1 MLADKKIG
9 FIGSGNMA
17 EAIIKGVIRAGVV
30 SPKNILS
37 SDVSEDRRRL
47 FSDSFGIITVPNN
60 LELVSQ
66 AEIIVLAIKPQGIGF
81 VLKEIAKA
89 VDISK
94 LVISIAAG
102 VTLKYIEDSLKANSR
117 VVRVMPNTPALIG
130 EGVTAISTGSKATK
144 EDLNIARNI
153 FDAVGKTVV
162 IEERYMDAVTGLSG
176 SGPAYVFLI
185 IDALIDAGVKVGLDR
200 DTAKTL
206 AVQTVFGSAK
216 MILET
221 GENPTQLRDKV
232 TSPGGT
238 TIAGL
243 HVMEAGRLR
252 AVIIDAVEAAT
263 NRSKELRMILFQNM
277 T

>member
-102 VTLKYIEDSLKANSR
+102 VTLKYI
-117 VVRVMPNTPALIG
+117 
-130 EGVTAISTGSKATK
+130 
-144 EDLNIARNI
+144 
-153 FDAVGKTVV
+153 
-162 IEERYMDAVTGLSG
+162 
-176 SGPAYVFLI
+176 
-185 IDALIDAGVKVGLDR
+185 
-200 DTAKTL
+200 
-206 AVQTVFGSAK
+206 
-216 MILET
+216 
-221 GENPTQLRDKV
+221 
-232 TSPGGT
+232 
-238 TIAGL
+238 
-243 HVMEAGRLR
+243 
-252 AVIIDAVEAAT
+252 
-263 NRSKELRMILFQNM
+263 
-277 T
+277 

>member
-1 MLADKKIG
+1 MLDDKKIG

-17 EAIIKGVIRAGVV
+17 EAIIKGIIRAGVV
-30 SPKNILS
+30 SPKNIVS

-47 FSDSFGIITVPNN
+47 FSNSFGIITTPSN
-60 LELVSQ
+60 LELISQ
-66 AEIIVLAIKPQGIGF
+66 AEVIVLAIKPQTIGF

-102 VTLKYIEDSLKANSR
+102 VTLKYIESNFKNNSR
-117 VVRVMPNTPALIG
+117 IVRVMPNTPALVG
-130 EGVTAISTGSKATK
+130 EGVTAVSPGSKATK
-144 EDLNIARNI
+144 EDLDIARNI

-162 IEERYMDAVTGLSG
+162 VEERYMDAVTGLSG

-185 IDALIDAGVKVGLDR
+185 IDALIDAGVKVGLNR

-216 MILET
+216 MIFET
-221 GENPTQLRDKV
+221 GETPSQLRDRV

-238 TIAGL
+238 TITGL

-263 NRSKELRMILFQNM
+263 NRSKELGELF
-277 T
+277 